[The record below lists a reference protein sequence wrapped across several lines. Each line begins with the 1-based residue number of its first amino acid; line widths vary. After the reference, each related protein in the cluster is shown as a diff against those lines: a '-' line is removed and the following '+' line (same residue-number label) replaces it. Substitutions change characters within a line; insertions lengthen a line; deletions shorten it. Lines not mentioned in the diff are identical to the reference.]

1 MKMPMCPG
9 TSEPLEGSKCL
20 VFLGNQNIGEMKG
33 DIMFLE
39 S

>member
-1 MKMPMCPG
+1 MPMCPG
-9 TSEPLEGSKCL
+9 TLELLGGSRCL

-39 S
+39 R